1 MSDMEWDLWKRCSY
15 HTLHGNSDK
24 GDKEPKEEPHESK
37 SNTENEQ
44 QMQIE
49 NGQLFSMCEKT
60 GLTGAERT
68 GVIENEGQ

>member
-1 MSDMEWDLWKRCSY
+1 MK
-15 HTLHGNSDK
+15 TQT
-24 GDKEPKEEPHESK
+24 KEIK

-44 QMQIE
+44 QVQVK